1 MKKSRRAL
9 ARPAA
14 ILPQSSQTMHY
25 QCGTTPL
32 TVALDGKR
40 VKLADGWRRAAH
52 LKQVLALT
60 GAKYSDGKYTFWSK
74 DRNAYLERNGKVVM
88 SDCVLTSD
96 GRRSERLSSRSR
108 RRRM

>member
-1 MKKSRRAL
+1 MKKVIFVAGAL
-9 ARPAA
+9 ALSGCSY

-32 TVALDGKR
+32 TVGLDGNASE
-40 VKLADGWRRAAH
+40 VSLLMDGEQLH

-88 SDCVLTSD
+88 SDCVLT
-96 GRRSERLSSRSR
+96 E
-108 RRRM
+108 

>member
-1 MKKSRRAL
+1 MKKVIFVAGAL
-9 ARPAA
+9 ALSGCSY

-32 TVALDGKR
+32 TVALDGKSSE
-40 VKLADGWRRAAH
+40 VSLLMDGEQLH

-88 SDCVLTSD
+88 SDCVLT
-96 GRRSERLSSRSR
+96 E
-108 RRRM
+108 